1 MLVMVFILREW
12 VLQNKNEFLGH
23 TKMGRKQLGRKIK
36 EGKWFFFPLLVM
48 RKKLIK
54 E

>member
-36 EGKWFFFPLLVM
+36 EGKWFFFPF
-48 RKKLIK
+48 
-54 E
+54 